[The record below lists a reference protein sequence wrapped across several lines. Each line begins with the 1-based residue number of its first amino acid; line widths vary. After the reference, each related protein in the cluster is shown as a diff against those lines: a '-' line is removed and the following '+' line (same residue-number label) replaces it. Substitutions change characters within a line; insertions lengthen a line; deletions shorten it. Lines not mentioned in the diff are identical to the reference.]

1 MKEKTLK
8 KSAHFIS
15 ILLNIGCF
23 IFGILSALLFIGIT
37 VIVGVQ
43 LFSPEMMRDAWETAV
58 KAGQTLSVGQC
69 VFFFLCCFGEFV
81 CSFLA
86 LYNARRIFSCIGK
99 GNSPFTDKIAVQIR
113 KIALYVVLFAVFS
126 VLSVFKLLSLPSFI
140 MCVLFALILFCIS
153 LIFDYGCQLQKEVD
167 ETL

>member
-15 ILLNIGCF
+15 VLLNIGCF

-58 KAGQTLSVGQC
+58 KAGQTLS
-69 VFFFLCCFGEFV
+69 F
-81 CSFLA
+81 
-86 LYNARRIFSCIGK
+86 
-99 GNSPFTDKIAVQIR
+99 
-113 KIALYVVLFAVFS
+113 
-126 VLSVFKLLSLPSFI
+126 
-140 MCVLFALILFCIS
+140 
-153 LIFDYGCQLQKEVD
+153 
-167 ETL
+167 

>member
-15 ILLNIGCF
+15 VLLNIGCF

-43 LFSPEMMRDAWETAV
+43 LFSPEMMRDAWKTAV
-58 KAGQTLSVGQC
+58 KAGQTLSFGQC

-99 GNSPFTDKIAVQIR
+99 GNSPFTKKIAVQIR

-126 VLSVFKLLSLPSFI
+126 VLSVFKLLSLPAFF
-140 MCVLFALILFCIS
+140 MCGLFALILFCIS